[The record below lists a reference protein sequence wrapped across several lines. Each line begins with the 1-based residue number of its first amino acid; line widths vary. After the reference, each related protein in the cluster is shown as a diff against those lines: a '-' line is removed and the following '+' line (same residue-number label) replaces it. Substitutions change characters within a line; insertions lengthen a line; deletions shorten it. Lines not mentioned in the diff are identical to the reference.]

1 MTSLFF
7 YKRQTNAETLVGFR
21 GLIFRASA
29 QSLENQVK
37 NNSFSLVLQCT
48 GIRYLKRTVVLI
60 LVLSKELGGS
70 SRTLR

>member
-1 MTSLFF
+1 MKFIILKLVLFKWPRFF

-37 NNSFSLVLQCT
+37 NNSFFTAAAAVLEFA
-48 GIRYLKRTVVLI
+48 I
-60 LVLSKELGGS
+60 
-70 SRTLR
+70 

>member
-1 MTSLFF
+1 MTSLF

-37 NNSFSLVLQCT
+37 NNSFLTTTAAVLEFA
-48 GIRYLKRTVVLI
+48 I
-60 LVLSKELGGS
+60 
-70 SRTLR
+70 